1 MLELR
6 KKPKSE
12 VQNYNLQLK
21 IKNVLTNEGMRD
33 GFISAGKMDP
43 SSWFDDQR
51 EVKDKNY
58 EELEEIEN

>member
-12 VQNYNLQLK
+12 VQHYNLQLS
-21 IKNVLTNEGMRD
+21 IKNFLSNNGIKD

-43 SSWFDDQR
+43 STWFEDKR
-51 EVKDKNY
+51 RIKVKSY
-58 EELEEIEN
+58 EDLEEIQN